1 VVLSDFPL
9 TFTVDVWFATHDQV
23 KAGDHDAVMHQV
35 TVLADFDDVA
45 CLVAA
50 QMVGG
55 HMLDGQSVMSTAT
68 QIVSCVA

>member
-1 VVLSDFPL
+1 MMFVVLSDFPL
-9 TFTVDVWFATHDQV
+9 TFTVDVFFATHDQV
-23 KAGDHDAVMHQV
+23 HAGDHAAGMHQV

-50 QMVGG
+50 QMTASTTGR
-55 HMLDGQSVMSTAT
+55 MPTAT